1 MARIKFPNT
10 FAGVV
15 KLFRDFKKK
24 YDAEAGA
31 SKAQPY
37 LDEHAI
43 DPAADA
49 LVVDDAE
56 EANKNFDEKEK
67 LAEEK
72 SEKRDDLFDPRFA
85 EHEGEV
91 QHLKKLF
98 RGNVTKLG
106 QWSVQ
111 VDARGRV
118 IYPPDFSARASGVL
132 LFIDKHDSFPPG
144 TSPLQPYLNEN
155 DVDIAASEVDV
166 NSAITVHDE
175 FKTAERDREE
185 FRAER
190 DGLMAPIEEHLRGIG
205 QYFIGLFPKNPKK
218 AGQWGYEVDDSPQAD
233 KTRDGVIKFSSIKT
247 LQQLALGTEI
257 INTGSIPWKLF
268 RGKTATGVPV
278 VMNPGGKFIIVRGYG
293 TSTLQN
299 EHPSQDGAYQATF
312 NK

>member
-72 SEKRDDLFDPRFA
+72 SEKRDDLFDPRFV

-218 AGQWGYEVDDSPQAD
+218 AGQWGYEVDDSPQAHKIRD
-233 KTRDGVIKFSSIKT
+233 IVIDIGGVKTVSNLAMGKT
-247 LQQLALGTEI
+247 ATNAGQTILHVFG
-257 INTGSIPWKLF
+257 
-268 RGKTATGVPV
+268 GKTATGTPIVL
-278 VMNPGGKFIIVRGYG
+278 NPGQSFTVRRGFG
-293 TSTLQN
+293 TSTILN
-299 EHPSQDGAYQATF
+299 TSSTLKGRFEGEFT
-312 NK
+312 K